1 VPVKQT
7 ERTTLSGRVIAE
19 LERLIGSGEWQL
31 GQKIPAE
38 PELMAALGVSRN
50 TVREAVR
57 ALVHEGLLDARPGD
71 GTYVTATDGLGA
83 ALARRFS
90 QGKALEI
97 LEVRRMIE
105 RDAAGLAAARRTEQ
119 DLDTLRELMRTQQ
132 AARSAGNREEVLRI
146 EFLFHAAMVD
156 AAHNALLS
164 QLYQQMTASV
174 RESIRFGS
182 DARREH
188 PGARTEHSA
197 HFTLHD
203 TLLAAI
209 VAQDQPEAEAA
220 AVRHLAS
227 VEEVIVFEPGPRV
240 PTS

>member
-1 VPVKQT
+1 VPVQHT

-97 LEVRRMIE
+97 IEVRRMIE
-105 RDAAGLAAARRTEQ
+105 CDAAGLAATRRTER
-119 DLDTLRELMRTQQ
+119 DLETLRELMLAQQ
-132 AARSAGNREEVLRI
+132 AARSAGDREAVLRT
-146 EFLFHAAMVD
+146 EFQFHAAVVD

-164 QLYQQMTASV
+164 QLYAQMTASIQ
-174 RESIRFGS
+174 ESIKFGA
-182 DARREH
+182 DAAAGH
-188 PGARTEHSA
+188 TA
-197 HFTLHD
+197 HVTLHD
-203 TLLAAI
+203 TLLTAI
-209 VAQDQPEAEAA
+209 VAQDATGAEAA
-220 AVRHLAS
+220 ATRHLAS
-227 VEEVIVFEPGPRV
+227 VEELLAREPGPGE
-240 PTS
+240 PA

>member
-1 VPVKQT
+1 
-7 ERTTLSGRVIAE
+7 VIAE

-31 GQKIPAE
+31 RQKIPAE

-97 LEVRRMIE
+97 IEVRRMIE
-105 RDAAGLAAARRTEQ
+105 CDAAGLAATRRSER
-119 DLDTLRELMRTQQ
+119 DLETLRELMHAQQ
-132 AARSAGNREEVLRI
+132 AARSAGDREAVLRT
-146 EFLFHAAMVD
+146 EFQFHAAVVD

-174 RESIRFGS
+174 RESIRFGA
-182 DARREH
+182 D
-188 PGARTEHSA
+188 ARTEHAKAGPEHRA
-197 HFTLHD
+197 HATHD
-203 TLLAAI
+203 NLLAAI
-209 VAQDQPEAEAA
+209 VAQDAPGAEDAA
-220 AVRHLAS
+220 ARHLAS
-227 VEEVIVFEPGPRV
+227 VEKVIVEEPGPRK
-240 PTS
+240 PTT